1 MKILF
6 ISKYIPY
13 QAEWGS
19 GIKMLNLLTCI
30 SGAFDVAC
38 AFIVDERKGNQ
49 EAIAS
54 CRLPVTN
61 YLLESKHEAFAAKR
75 YLVHLLELFTIPAK
89 TRTALAAIMEK
100 ERPDVV
106 WLEFSYIGHFIPF
119 LKKFGVPVVY
129 VSHNSQFALDYG
141 IWKSNGNLAYRL
153 KMGPFVLLYLIH
165 EKRYFKLADLVLCIS
180 RQDMAYY
187 ARLIPPDKLRV
198 LPFLFPEA
206 KPAATHS
213 STPAPPYICMVG
225 SLRSYQNYA
234 AAVFAIE
241 QVWPILF
248 KKNERLQ
255 LYIVGQLPAEGSP
268 EHRYLS
274 RIVAETERVT
284 LTGRVDS
291 VVPFIREAA
300 AQLVPLFIGSG
311 VRTKIIESAVC
322 RTPVVSTTIGAEG
335 LPFIDGKSIFIA
347 DTATDLAEKILLLLE
362 DPVTRNRMAESAFA
376 TYREELS
383 CEVGVRMVKTFLRE
397 LGLPAD

>member
-38 AFIVDERKGNQ
+38 AFIVDERHGNQ

-61 YLLESKHEAFAAKR
+61 YLLESKHEPFAPKR
-75 YLVHLLELFTIPAK
+75 YLVHLLELFTISSK
-89 TRTALAAIMEK
+89 IRTALSAIMEK

-106 WLEFSYIGHFIPF
+106 WLEFSYIGHYIPF

-141 IWKSNGNLAYRL
+141 IWKSNGNIAYRL
-153 KMGPFVLLYLIH
+153 KMGPFVLLYQIH

-180 RQDMAYY
+180 RQDMDYY
-187 ARLIPPDKLRV
+187 ARLISPEKLRV
-198 LPFLFPEA
+198 LPFLFPEV

-213 STPAPPYICMVG
+213 STPDPPYICMIG

-241 QVWPILF
+241 QVWPLLL
-248 KKNERLQ
+248 KENGRLQ
-255 LYIVGQLPAEGSP
+255 LHIVGQLPGEGTP
-268 EHRYLS
+268 EYRYLN
-274 RIVAETERVT
+274 RIVSETERVN

-291 VVPFIREAA
+291 VVPFIREAT
-300 AQLVPLFIGSG
+300 AQLVPLLIGSG

-335 LPFIDGKSIFIA
+335 LPFVDGTSIFIA
-347 DTATDLAEKILLLLE
+347 DTAADLAEKVLLLVN
-362 DPVTRNRMAESAFA
+362 DPATRNEMAENAFA
-376 TYREELS
+376 TYRAQLS
-383 CEVGVRMVKTFLRE
+383 CEVGVRLVKTFLRE
-397 LGLPAD
+397 LGIPAG